1 MVLITAARTH
11 VFFKNKI

>member
-1 MVLITAARTH
+1 MVLITAARIH